1 MVNPTKQEVRQGSP
15 KNDCVNFLTNVCL
28 HVIFLFLSFVFCLL
42 SCFLLLCLFSIISE
56 NLPNQVPR
64 KAIGAIEAY
73 QMDDLLYQE
82 RSIDHLDFS
91 PMKGIFCI
99 QYCLYLFVRLYFS
112 LIASVM
118 KIL

>member
-1 MVNPTKQEVRQGSP
+1 MSACTLFFWFCPLYIACFTAFYC
-15 KNDCVNFLTNVCL
+15 CVF
-28 HVIFLFLSFVFCLL
+28 
-42 SCFLLLCLFSIISE
+42 FSIMSE
-56 NLPNQVPR
+56 NFPNQVR
-64 KAIGAIEAY
+64 KAIGAIEAC

-118 KIL
+118 KSL